1 MRIGGRKID
10 KRKKYDGR
18 KEKRTNIGPHLNEMS

>member
-1 MRIGGRKID
+1 MRIGGRKIE

-18 KEKRTNIGPHLNEMS
+18 KEKSKYWSSFK